1 MLKSLRAQIIAF
13 LGVVAFG
20 ALLFVLP
27 AKATEVQNS
36 QEISSRI
43 ETVQS
48 QSTVSN
54 RIRDPRL
61 SDIEWARYQ
70 QVMQGMDSVWYRELS
85 PAAVLGMRAETN
97 TERRHYAELVAQ
109 EQHDKI
115 AREILFNHEFY
126 LAIRRLYPNEPVI
139 QPFDK
144 TPFNPHHP
152 QR

>member
-1 MLKSLRAQIIAF
+1 MLKSLRAHILAF
-13 LGVVAFG
+13 LSVVAFG

-36 QEISSRI
+36 QEISSRV

-70 QVMQGMDSVWYRELS
+70 QVMQGMDGVWYRELS
-85 PAAVLGMRAETN
+85 PAAVLGMRAETD

>member
-1 MLKSLRAQIIAF
+1 MFKSLRARIIAF
-13 LGVVAFG
+13 LSVAAFG

-27 AKATEVQNS
+27 AKAAEVQNS

-48 QSTVSN
+48 QNTVSN

-61 SDIEWARYQ
+61 SDTEWTRYEQ
-70 QVMQGMDSVWYRELS
+70 LMQGMDGVWYQGLS

-115 AREILFNHEFY
+115 AREIAFNHEFY